1 MGKIGRIGRII
12 VEVFCLMK
20 YRNSLMTAISDTE
33 VRILNDAISNG
44 IVRPYNIELL
54 KKYQEKY
61 RVIDDALI
69 FI

>member
-1 MGKIGRIGRII
+1 
-12 VEVFCLMK
+12 MK

>member
-1 MGKIGRIGRII
+1 MGKMGKIGRVI

-20 YRNSLMTAISDTE
+20 YRNTLITAISDTE

-61 RVIDDALI
+61 RVIDGALI